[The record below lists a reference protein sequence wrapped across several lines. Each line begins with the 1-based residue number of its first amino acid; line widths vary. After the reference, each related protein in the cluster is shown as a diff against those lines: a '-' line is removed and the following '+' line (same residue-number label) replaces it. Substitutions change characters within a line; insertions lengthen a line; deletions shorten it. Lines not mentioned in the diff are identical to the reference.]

1 MKEIRRC
8 TSNDY
13 WVEKKN
19 YWVEKKNAEKRVY
32 NFLGITFIGI
42 KGITFYEVSN
52 DFEKN

>member
-1 MKEIRRC
+1 MKEIQRC
-8 TSNDY
+8 TLND
-13 WVEKKN
+13 

>member
-1 MKEIRRC
+1 MWQKAVLFKVCGTCKKYVRC

-19 YWVEKKNAEKRVY
+19 AEKRD
-32 NFLGITFIGI
+32 
-42 KGITFYEVSN
+42 GITFYEVSD